1 MKFLREDWKIDL
13 GETPVENMFLNSYML
28 MAPGDAVKAYLFAYK
43 IAYEK
48 SGNTPGEEELASVL
62 QIEPQR
68 LSEIWDYWEELGLI
82 VRQKDTVR
90 FRSLRQMYLG
100 LEAPD
105 YYAEPEALVRDAQD
119 TDTAMMIEQIESILT
134 VRLRPNQ
141 AAQLLTALKEYPVD
155 KEVGVM
161 SFSYAFDTLKT
172 RDFDYALGVWRKW
185 YIAGVRTM
193 DDLEKHLTKESER
206 SRPKEKKTG
215 PKENTFTTQGQG
227 QDRLTEEEMK
237 ALIDQKLK
245 KQRKGRS

>member
-1 MKFLREDWKIDL
+1 MKFQREDWTIDL

-28 MAPGDAVKAYLFAYK
+28 MAPGDAVKAYLFGYK
-43 IAYEK
+43 IACEK
-48 SGNTPGEEELASVL
+48 SEVPGDFADLLQVEEDRLA
-62 QIEPQR
+62 
-68 LSEIWDYWEELGLI
+68 EIWQYWEGLGLI
-82 VRQKDTVR
+82 RRQEDGIL

-100 LEAPD
+100 VDPPD
-105 YYAEPEALVRDAQD
+105 YFAEPEALVKEAGDE
-119 TDTAMMIEQIESILT
+119 DTAMMIEQIEAILT
-134 VRLRPNQ
+134 VQLRPNQ
-141 AAQLLTALKEYPVD
+141 AARLLTTLSEYPVD

-193 DDLEKHLTKESER
+193 DDLEKHLQKEKER
-206 SRPKEKKTG
+206 SSTKEKKKG

-237 ALIDQKLK
+237 ALIEQKLK
-245 KQRKGRS
+245 KQRRGRS